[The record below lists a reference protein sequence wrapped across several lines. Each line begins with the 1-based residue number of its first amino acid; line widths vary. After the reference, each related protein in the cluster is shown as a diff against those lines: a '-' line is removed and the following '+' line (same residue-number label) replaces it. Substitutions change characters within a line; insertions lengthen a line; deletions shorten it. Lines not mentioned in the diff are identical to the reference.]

1 MKNWL
6 RRALRRF
13 LEGDSMAIEGNMVK
27 SARSDD
33 YEEEQLRFTLTPA
46 IGGRILRVNR
56 TVQSKHMGNSIGSG
70 SINET
75 ATYVIPTGE
84 DVGERV
90 SKILNLEL
98 LK

>member
-1 MKNWL
+1 MKDWL
-6 RRALRRF
+6 RKKLRRF
-13 LEGDSMAIEGNMVK
+13 LEGDSLNIEVGLAK
-27 SARSDD
+27 SARDD
-33 YEEEQLRFTLTPA
+33 YEEEQLRFSLTPA
-46 IGGRILRVNR
+46 IGGRILKVSR
-56 TVQSKHMGNSIGSG
+56 TSTSKSYGNSIGG
-70 SINET
+70 GPMNET